1 MCYFRQ
7 NLLESCYET
16 SPKSLFEHK
25 SRRNDTLFRW
35 VNNANVTKHNMR
47 GTLTLL

>member
-1 MCYFRQ
+1 MCYFHQ

-16 SPKSLFEHK
+16 FLKSLFEHK
-25 SRRNDTLFRW
+25 SRRNDAHFRW
-35 VNNANVTKHNMR
+35 VNNENVTKHNIR